1 MRIFMTGGTGFI
13 GRQLLHR
20 LSTHSQSHHI
30 YVLVRSPAR
39 FQQIMKRLNLLEEG
53 NITPVIGDLSQPQFG
68 LQEDDYQRIL
78 SVDVIIHAGGPM
90 NIELSHTQAEQM
102 FLQPAIEIVNLAK
115 TIHAAKGLHHFI
127 HVVGFMSPYN
137 EHNTAIEPLA
147 SSLPP
152 YERMKFQA
160 DSHIR
165 NSLRP
170 LQIPLSTVNPSV
182 VIGDSYSGATEQI
195 GGLSILVD
203 AARRKLMPSAPGGA
217 NYWLPMV
224 HVDHVAS
231 FISTLVE
238 LDDAIS
244 NTYYLLDQKQESLSI
259 TELLNLIAAELRE
272 RRPVGT
278 VPLPLLK
285 AILALGVGK
294 LLGIPPESMNFLVKQ
309 EFPTQSKSA
318 IEQKSGNPSS
328 LVTSTLP
335 YVVTDL
341 DYRLSHPI
349 LSNEE
354 HNFSQRR
361 RSDLIS
367 LERNPS
373 QGNVIPIIFLHGTF
387 SGADCLVPIT
397 EWMTDSNV
405 LLIDLPGFGRTPYH
419 HNPSVIDGYV
429 ETVTKMIVNLNTPV
443 ILAGHSFGGLIA
455 AKVMERIDANIQQL
469 LLLQPALHPI
479 ASLYRHSLL
488 TNRILKYMTRSRF
501 KKTMLQSSD
510 FTLND
515 KALDP
520 YAAYVIDDLKS
531 PRVRK
536 TTAEVMSSLTDS
548 ESFQLQPQ
556 SWDTDKVSLLW
567 GVKDNNYHIP
577 IGYKHIPTTHI
588 PYGHQFPISQPE
600 LTARWIRQQ
609 IT

>member
-1 MRIFMTGGTGFI
+1 MNIFMTGGTGFI
-13 GRQLLHR
+13 GRQLL
-20 LSTHSQSHHI
+20 LQLATHTRSHHI
-30 YVLVRSPAR
+30 YVLVRSHTR
-39 FQQIMKRLNLLEEG
+39 FQQIMKRLNLREG

-78 SVDVIIHAGGPM
+78 SVDIIIHAGGPM

-102 FLQPAIEIVNLAK
+102 FLQPAIEIVDLAK
-115 TIHAAKGLHHFI
+115 AIHAAKGLHHFI

-137 EHNTAIEPLA
+137 EHNAAVEPLA

-152 YERMKFQA
+152 YEQMKFQA
-160 DSHIR
+160 DSLIR
-165 NSLRP
+165 NSLRT

-203 AARRKLMPSAPGGA
+203 SVRRKLMPSTPGGA

-238 LDDAIS
+238 LDAVES

-259 TELLNLIAAELRE
+259 TELLNLIAVELRE
-272 RRPVGT
+272 RPPVGT

-285 AILALGVGK
+285 AILALGAGK
-294 LLGIPPESMNFLVKQ
+294 RLGIPKESMNFLVKQ
-309 EFPTQSKSA
+309 TFPTQSKSA
-318 IEQKSGNPSS
+318 IEQKSGNAVSIAS
-328 LVTSTLP
+328 STLP
-335 YVVTDL
+335 YVVADL
-341 DYRLSHPI
+341 DYRLSHPE
-349 LSNEE
+349 SNEA
-354 HNFSQRR
+354 HNFSQCR

-367 LERNPS
+367 LERS
-373 QGNVIPIIFLHGTF
+373 TQGDAHGIPILFLHGTF
-387 SGADCLVPIT
+387 SGADCFVPIV
-397 EWMTDSNV
+397 ESMTDSNV
-405 LLIDLPGFGRTPYH
+405 LLVDLPGFGRTPYH

-429 ETVTKMIVNLNTPV
+429 EAVTKMIVNLNTPV

-455 AKVMERIDANIQQL
+455 AKVMERIDAHIQQL
-469 LLLQPALHPI
+469 LLLQPVLHPI
-479 ASLYRHSLL
+479 ASMYRHSLL
-488 TNRILKYMTRSRF
+488 TNTMLKYMTRSRF
-501 KKTMLQSSD
+501 KKTLLQSSE
-510 FTLND
+510 FALND
-515 KALDP
+515 KGLDP

-536 TTAEVMSSLTDS
+536 TTAVVMSSLTNS
-548 ESFQLQPQ
+548 EPFQLQPH
-556 SWDTDKVSLLW
+556 SWNTDKVRLLW
-567 GVKDNNYHIP
+567 GEQDNQYHIP
-577 IGYKHIPTTHI
+577 TGYERMATTYI

-600 LTARWIRQQ
+600 ATASWIRQQ